1 MPDWLVGVLGLIAG
15 IVLLWVA
22 LVAFLVAESRKAG
35 DPTTTKELLRLIPD
49 VVRLTK
55 RLASDP
61 KVPRGTRVW
70 LGVLLV
76 YLLIPIDLIPDFIPV
91 IGYADDAIITA
102 LILRAATRSAGA
114 KAIEEHWPGTPE
126 GLRAVKRLTGT

>member
-1 MPDWLVGVLGLIAG
+1 MAHPRWYRHQQCRLLAPRLDKREWPYQSSRPGWNRGTAVPDWLVGVLGLIAG

-70 LGVLLV
+70 LGALLV
-76 YLLIPIDLIPDFIPV
+76 YLLIPIDLIPDFIP
-91 IGYADDAIITA
+91 
-102 LILRAATRSAGA
+102 
-114 KAIEEHWPGTPE
+114 
-126 GLRAVKRLTGT
+126 